1 MKDFIK
7 RIFSKTKQE
16 KKKPAKVQYH
26 KNPYELEIILDGE
39 YIYFDDEDGS
49 LLVKNFKDGK
59 LNGPSYFH
67 YLTGE
72 LWIEAGFIDGLEHG
86 ISKYFN
92 KDGSFIKKEIWKNGK
107 YLGIDDTQ
115 NKYKSLL
122 NGFEFRY

>member
-1 MKDFIK
+1 M
-7 RIFSKTKQE
+7 
-16 KKKPAKVQYH
+16 VQYY

-67 YLTGE
+67 YSTGE
-72 LWIEAGFIDGLEHG
+72 LWIEAGFIDGNEHG

-92 KDGSFIKKEIWKNGK
+92 KDGSFIKKEIWENGM
-107 YLGIDDTQ
+107 YLGREDA
-115 NKYKSLL
+115 
-122 NGFEFRY
+122 

>member
-1 MKDFIK
+1 MKDFIRK
-7 RIFSKTKQE
+7 LFYKTKQE
-16 KKKPAKVQYH
+16 KRRPAMAQYH

-67 YLTGE
+67 YSTGE
-72 LWIEAGFIDGLEHG
+72 LWIEAGFIDGNEHG

-92 KDGSFIKKEIWKNGK
+92 KDGSFIKKEIWENGM
-107 YLGIDDTQ
+107 YLGREDA
-115 NKYKSLL
+115 
-122 NGFEFRY
+122 